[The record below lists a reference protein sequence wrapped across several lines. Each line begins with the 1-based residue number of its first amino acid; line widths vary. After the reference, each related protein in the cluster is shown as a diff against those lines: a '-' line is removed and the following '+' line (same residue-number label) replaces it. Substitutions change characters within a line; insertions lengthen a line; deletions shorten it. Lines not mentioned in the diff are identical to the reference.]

1 MKNRIGTRKHNMN
14 RTANKSRMQRRS
26 WPGNCGY
33 CHQHVIWHIEHKG
46 QSGPIPLND
55 MEHGGR
61 KHSCVKYFSYEKML
75 EVLCLAPTKEKEW
88 RGQAIL
94 RNIAVD
100 DIADWRKSKLRARV
114 STLVRLPRAGL
125 RFSGMGMSGEHK
137 MCANQTGIG
146 PGIRA
151 TVMELAEDGTISES
165 VKNVVRN
172 GHANERDAGYVNIDC
187 HLGRELLGKTVD
199 DIVRYV
205 LPNGSVRE
213 LKITAIEH
221 DVRLLS

>member
-1 MKNRIGTRKHNMN
+1 VLGSLVGILFVLLQFQTQPD
-14 RTANKSRMQRRS
+14 KSPSVTIVETVPNVTGRWPNPDRS
-26 WPGNCGY
+26 
-33 CHQHVIWHIEHKG
+33 
-46 QSGPIPLND
+46 
-55 MEHGGR
+55 
-61 KHSCVKYFSYEKML
+61 
-75 EVLCLAPTKEKEW
+75 APTEEKE
-88 RGQAIL
+88 RRAQEIL
-94 RNIAVD
+94 SNITVD
-100 DIADWRKSKLRARV
+100 DIADWQKSKLRARV

-137 MCANQTGIG
+137 MCANQRGIE
-146 PGIRA
+146 PGSRA

>member
-1 MKNRIGTRKHNMN
+1 
-14 RTANKSRMQRRS
+14 
-26 WPGNCGY
+26 
-33 CHQHVIWHIEHKG
+33 
-46 QSGPIPLND
+46 
-55 MEHGGR
+55 MEHDGGR
-61 KHSCVKYFSYEKML
+61 HFCLKYFSYEKML

-100 DIADWRKSKLRARV
+100 DIADWQKSKLRARV
-114 STLVRLPRAGL
+114 SRLVRLPRAGF
-125 RFSGMGMSGEHK
+125 RFSGMGLSGEHE
-137 MCANQTGIG
+137 MGANQRGIE
-146 PGIRA
+146 PGSRA
-151 TVMELAEDGTISES
+151 TVMELAEGGTISES
-165 VKNVVRN
+165 VKNVVPS
-172 GHANERDAGYVNIDC
+172 GHVNERVAGYVNIDC

-213 LKITAIEH
+213 LKITEIEH

>member
-1 MKNRIGTRKHNMN
+1 
-14 RTANKSRMQRRS
+14 
-26 WPGNCGY
+26 
-33 CHQHVIWHIEHKG
+33 
-46 QSGPIPLND
+46 